1 MVHGQLGQLAGAAA
15 IPSAP
20 LLVHGVG
27 IGGGQAVQLVRGT
40 IARVV
45 SRLPDTDVTILMAA
59 GQSAIHDTVAVN
71 LAGLG
76 YPHITRALEACA
88 PAIVALSRVT
98 QYPRIRRPRLPLDLG
113 VLALLVDRSPVVA
126 LEVPSSAEFAVLS
139 ALGTSVVQ
147 ALEEAALTGTLVAAG
162 DLSAGLG
169 PSSPLGARSGAQE
182 WDDRV
187 VHTFADG
194 RAHGLADLG
203 PLRALD
209 VGARGWAPLCVLHG
223 AVASAAL
230 SLTVRRYSAPR
241 GVGYLVAST

>member
-1 MVHGQLGQLAGAAA
+1 MADGLLAGAAS

-20 LLVHGVG
+20 LLVPGVG
-27 IGGGQAVQLVRGT
+27 IGGGDAVEQVRGAV
-40 IARVV
+40 ARVV

-59 GQSAIHDTVAVN
+59 GQAAIHDTVAVN

-76 YPHITRALEACA
+76 YPHITHTLEPCA

-98 QYPRIRRPRLPLDLG
+98 QYPRIRQPRLPLDLG

-139 ALGTSVVQ
+139 ALGTSIVQ

-162 DLSAGLG
+162 DLSAGLRA
-169 PSSPLGARSGAQE
+169 SSPLAVRPGAQE

-187 VHTFADG
+187 VHTFTGG
-194 RAHGLADLG
+194 RAAVLADLG
-203 PLRALD
+203 PLRALE

-223 AVASAAL
+223 AVASAPL